1 MEISPESVSN
11 FPSIFVYTMDDGI
24 HSMLVKFADDVK
36 WRGDTLRDRTGTE
49 NALDKLENSQNNWMS
64 ISICRNKQLPSGQQQ
79 LAQ

>member
-1 MEISPESVSN
+1 
-11 FPSIFVYTMDDGI
+11 
-24 HSMLVKFADDVK
+24 MLVKFADDVK